1 MLAELGRALPA
12 ALLLALPLTAL
23 GGLLLHRMRRR
34 SVTAAMTTLALVP
47 LVALGLYGGALVDQ
61 YDRRRVALFSATFLF
76 VVTTALAAQAWLHV
90 DSVLLLYA
98 LVAVQSAGFAINNP
112 ARTSIIPRLVEARL
126 LPADLKSSLQP

>member
-47 LVALGLYGGALVDQ
+47 LVAALGGV
-61 YDRRRVALFSATFLF
+61 VAVSGFMYTPQLAGTLA
-76 VVTTALAAQAWLHV
+76 VVV
-90 DSVLLLYA
+90 VCLLYTSPSPRDG
-98 LVAVQSAGFAINNP
+98 LLSRMPSSA
-112 ARTSIIPRLVEARL
+112 
-126 LPADLKSSLQP
+126 